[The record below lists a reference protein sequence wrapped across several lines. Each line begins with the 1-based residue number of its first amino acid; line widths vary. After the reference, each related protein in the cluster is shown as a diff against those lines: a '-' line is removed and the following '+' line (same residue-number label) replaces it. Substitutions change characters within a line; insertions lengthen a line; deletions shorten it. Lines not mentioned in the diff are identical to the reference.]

1 MLCAASSQPSSL
13 GGCSCD
19 KTCGFPRT
27 LPLPVLVWP
36 LCFPCMFTLSCP
48 ARARMPGI
56 VSLPCPAFSCSACL
70 ASSLPLTCSFLCYVA
85 RAFYFQKISFLFV
98 LPFCRS
104 TKWLGPFVLPQKGR
118 TVPSLLLS
126 SLPQIFGSL
135 EPPAGAIFGERVSS
149 AFGYGG
155 GVGQRRFQ
163 NLWQLYWRGF
173 LGGSGASQA
182 TARVGPTVLPV
193 VNTDRVIAFVVSG
206 QNGMLRRRILSSDSP
221 GPLLD
226 FSSACSSSSTL
237 GLAPL

>member
-1 MLCAASSQPSSL
+1 
-13 GGCSCD
+13 
-19 KTCGFPRT
+19 
-27 LPLPVLVWP
+27 
-36 LCFPCMFTLSCP
+36 MFTLSCP

-149 AFGYGG
+149 GFGYG
-155 GVGQRRFQ
+155 VG
-163 NLWQLYWRGF
+163 
-173 LGGSGASQA
+173 LGRIGSRIFGNCTGEVFWGALGLLRIS
-182 TARVGPTVLPV
+182 
-193 VNTDRVIAFVVSG
+193 TDRGSTAMMMMMFIGTETLVTQLVREISRM
-206 QNGMLRRRILSSDSP
+206 Q
-221 GPLLD
+221 
-226 FSSACSSSSTL
+226 AC
-237 GLAPL
+237 